1 VGLLVQFIFAI
12 TQVGFFHPDQHFQ
25 LIEFSSWQL
34 GEPSGAASVWELK
47 SQIRPTL
54 QVYLFSG
61 FVKTCHFFSIYDAYT
76 QLTLL
81 RIVFSILALLVFNLI
96 GIYYFSSN
104 KKLLYLVLVLINFS
118 WSLPYIRT
126 LYSSEIAC
134 SIAFFGAILLY
145 EQKKKQWFYVFLTGI
160 LFSISFY
167 CRFQIGFSLIGF
179 GLWYLFIDRNYKSI
193 LPMLAGFGLGMGFN
207 LFLDYQFYH
216 QFVFT
221 PYEYFRVNIVE
232 GKAAE
237 FGTSSFIWYILI
249 LTLVIGTPP
258 LSFFLFYS
266 FLKGIVKQYQ
276 QPIVISVVFFIVGH
290 CLVAHKEER
299 FMFPVLN
306 VLPLI
311 AGWGLAGTSNSF
323 PFFSK
328 TNQYASRF
336 VVGSSVSLTV
346 LLLALFVI
354 LNPYYQAIEFTRKLV
369 AKFEKTPTTIYCLRR
384 TPFETENHL
393 PLTFYRKSAST
404 IRLVTVT
411 NVDSLKYIKNAW
423 IATTYNDAKAD
434 FPRLDSLGVEPSLF
448 SSETLWNTNRF
459 LQKKDINTINE
470 IWVLYR
476 IK

>member
-1 VGLLVQFIFAI
+1 
-12 TQVGFFHPDQHFQ
+12 
-25 LIEFSSWQL
+25 
-34 GEPSGAASVWELK
+34 
-47 SQIRPTL
+47 
-54 QVYLFSG
+54 
-61 FVKTCHFFSIYDAYT
+61 
-76 QLTLL
+76 
-81 RIVFSILALLVFNLI
+81 
-96 GIYYFSSN
+96 
-104 KKLLYLVLVLINFS
+104 
-118 WSLPYIRT
+118 
-126 LYSSEIAC
+126 
-134 SIAFFGAILLY
+134 
-145 EQKKKQWFYVFLTGI
+145 
-160 LFSISFY
+160 
-167 CRFQIGFSLIGF
+167 
-179 GLWYLFIDRNYKSI
+179 
-193 LPMLAGFGLGMGFN
+193 
-207 LFLDYQFYH
+207 
-216 QFVFT
+216 
-221 PYEYFRVNIVE
+221 
-232 GKAAE
+232 
-237 FGTSSFIWYILI
+237 
-249 LTLVIGTPP
+249 
-258 LSFFLFYS
+258 
-266 FLKGIVKQYQ
+266 
-276 QPIVISVVFFIVGH
+276 
-290 CLVAHKEER
+290 
-299 FMFPVLN
+299 MFPVLN

-369 AKFEKTPTTIYCLRR
+369 AKFEKAPTTIYCLRR